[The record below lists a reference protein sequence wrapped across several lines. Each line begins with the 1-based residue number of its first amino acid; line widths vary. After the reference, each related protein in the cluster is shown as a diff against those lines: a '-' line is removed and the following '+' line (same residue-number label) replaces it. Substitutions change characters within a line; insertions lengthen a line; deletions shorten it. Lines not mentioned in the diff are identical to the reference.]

1 MLPLWRSYGLRLSVL
16 KFINLARRR
25 HKGHWC
31 HFTSTLYWLRYRDN
45 LLFEM
50 LRTYFLVTA
59 EQKKSVAG
67 SLSSFPAFKRKK
79 KKKLKKKKKPAVME
93 TIVEINEEWR
103 SLANPGLVIIS
114 LQRSQREPINL

>member
-1 MLPLWRSYGLRLSVL
+1 MLR
-16 KFINLARRR
+16 FINLARRR
-25 HKGHWC
+25 HKGHGC
-31 HFTSTLYWLRYRDN
+31 RFTSTLYWLQYRDA

-59 EQKKSVAG
+59 EQRKSIAG
-67 SLSSFPAFKRKK
+67 SLASFPAFKRRKK
-79 KKKLKKKKKPAVME
+79 RSLKKKKPAVME
-93 TIVEINEEWR
+93 AIVEINEECR